1 MRTVNKLTKTKLSSN
16 MILGRSSGDIKT
28 MRNKYKVV
36 SCDPLNVCFE
46 LTQSGLLFLV
56 DYLTI

>member
-36 SCDPLNVCFE
+36 SFDPLNVCFE

-56 DYLTI
+56 DNLTI